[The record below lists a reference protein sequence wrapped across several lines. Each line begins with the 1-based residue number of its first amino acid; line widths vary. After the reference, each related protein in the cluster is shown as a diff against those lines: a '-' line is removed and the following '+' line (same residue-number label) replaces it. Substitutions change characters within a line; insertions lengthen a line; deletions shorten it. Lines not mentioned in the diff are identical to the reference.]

1 MMESRQNHGAS
12 ESGKVYTLGDGALP
26 LDDTSYGYILK
37 RSRLALEAC
46 CGYDE
51 ETSKSFGTHSWRR
64 GGDSALFNAD
74 VSQERRQLLGMW
86 KTPTVELGYVGYTAR
101 QHMAWAKASAV

>member
-1 MMESRQNHGAS
+1 M
-12 ESGKVYTLGDGALP
+12 YTLCDGARE

-37 RSRLALEAC
+37 RSRLALAAC

-64 GGDSALFNAD
+64 GGDSALFNAG
-74 VSQERRQLLGMW
+74 VPQERRQLLGMW

-101 QHMAWAKASAV
+101 QHMAWSKSSAV